1 MDSLVTDA
9 GNMSVDELLDALER
23 GRRVVVRLDYLGDAH
38 EVTLRWDG
46 RAYYCDTPTRGH
58 RHERREEMRACI
70 ETQGYA
76 EDEAW
81 ERPPSQ
87 TD

>member
-9 GNMSVDELLDALER
+9 GTMGVDELLDALER

-46 RAYYCDTPTRGH
+46 RAFFCDTPTRGH
-58 RHERREEMRACI
+58 RHENREEMRNCI
-70 ETQGYA
+70 EQQGYA
-76 EDEAW
+76 EDRAW
-81 ERPPSQ
+81 GRNAPR